1 VASGARIETPISEA
15 FYDAAYTYGYGKNIV
30 NVTLVDIRAWDTMG
44 EISVLAVA
52 ATGVASL
59 IFIRSRYSTL
69 PTRPSASSPAEG
81 PTTWLRGGESLSPTR
96 RAIIFEVVTRVLF
109 PVMIVVSV
117 YLLLAGHNAPGGG
130 FAGGLVAGMALMIR
144 YLAAGSRELDEAA
157 PVDAGKVLGAGLAL
171 AALGL
176 LGPAAFGGRIGQSY
190 DISSDLG
197 FLGSPHLVTS
207 VFFDVGVYLVVIGVM
222 LDLARSL
229 GAGIDTHEAE
239 DRVPTPG
246 GAVA

>member
-1 VASGARIETPISEA
+1 V
-15 FYDAAYTYGYGKNIV
+15 
-30 NVTLVDIRAWDTMG
+30 
-44 EISVLAVA
+44 
-52 ATGVASL
+52 
-59 IFIRSRYSTL
+59 
-69 PTRPSASSPAEG
+69 
-81 PTTWLRGGESLSPTR
+81 WLRGGETLSPAR
-96 RAIIFEVVTRVLF
+96 RSIIFEVVTRVLF
-109 PVMIVVSV
+109 PVMVVVSV

-176 LGPAAFGGRIGQSY
+176 LAPAAFGGRIGQSY
-190 DISSDLG
+190 DLSLAPGALESLPTPFG
-197 FLGSPHLVTS
+197 ELTLLGSPHLVTS
-207 VFFDVGVYLVVIGVM
+207 LFFDVGVYLVVVGVL

-239 DRVPTPG
+239 DRAPAPHPSETSAQPSRRAPMPERATAGRGVP
-246 GAVA
+246 

>member
-1 VASGARIETPISEA
+1 
-15 FYDAAYTYGYGKNIV
+15 
-30 NVTLVDIRAWDTMG
+30 
-44 EISVLAVA
+44 
-52 ATGVASL
+52 
-59 IFIRSRYSTL
+59 
-69 PTRPSASSPAEG
+69 
-81 PTTWLRGGESLSPTR
+81 
-96 RAIIFEVVTRVLF
+96 VLF

-117 YLLLAGHNAPGGG
+117 YLLMAGHNAPGGG

-190 DISSDLG
+190 DVSVDLG
-197 FLGSPHLVTS
+197 ALAAVRTPFGELTLLGSPHLVTS

-239 DRVPTPG
+239 DRAPSPG
-246 GAVA
+246 RVVA

>member
-1 VASGARIETPISEA
+1 M
-15 FYDAAYTYGYGKNIV
+15 V
-30 NVTLVDIRAWDTMG
+30 NVTLVDIRSWDTMG
-44 EISVLAVA
+44 EISVLVVA

-59 IFIRSRYSTL
+59 IFLRSRYSARPL
-69 PTRPSASSPAEG
+69 RPEAPVGPGRPSG
-81 PTTWLRGGESLSPTR
+81 RTVWLRGGEALSPAR
-96 RAIIFEVVTRVLF
+96 RSLVFEVVTRVLF

-190 DISSDLG
+190 DISADFGAFEAVRTPFGELA
-197 FLGSPHLVTS
+197 LMGSPHLVTS
-207 VFFDVGVYLVVIGVM
+207 VFFDVGVYLVVVGVM

-239 DRVPTPG
+239 DRAPSPG
-246 GAVA
+246 RVTA

>member
-1 VASGARIETPISEA
+1 MAPERRS
-15 FYDAAYTYGYGKNIV
+15 IV
-30 NVTLVDIRAWDTMG
+30 
-44 EISVLAVA
+44 
-52 ATGVASL
+52 
-59 IFIRSRYSTL
+59 
-69 PTRPSASSPAEG
+69 
-81 PTTWLRGGESLSPTR
+81 
-96 RAIIFEVVTRVLF
+96 FEVVTRVLF

-117 YLLLAGHNAPGGG
+117 YLLMSGHNAPGGG

-157 PVDAGKVLGAGLAL
+157 PVDAGKVLGSGLAL

-176 LGPAAFGGRIGQSY
+176 LAPAAFGGRIGQSY
-190 DISSDLG
+190 DISVDLSV
-197 FLGSPHLVTS
+197 LGSTHLVTS

-239 DRVPTPG
+239 DRAPAPG
-246 GAVA
+246 RVAA